1 MCVGICKKKMCN
13 RHHRESRTV
22 PHYDRKTLWDAVND
36 GVIVSSDLDD
46 RLMPYQCQEPPHP
59 PPALLPYQR
68 QEPSHPP
75 PEPPKPP
82 KPPKP
87 PLGNVTNVVTQ
98 QDSELLKR
106 HIKLQGRVIDGLCR
120 LRVFEAENARLGHS

>member
-1 MCVGICKKKMCN
+1 MSN
-13 RHHRESRTV
+13 RHHRESRNV
-22 PHYDRKTLWDAVND
+22 PRYDRKTLWDAVQD
-36 GVIVSSDLDD
+36 GVIVSSDLDC
-46 RLMPYQCQEPPHP
+46 RMMPKAPMDHP
-59 PPALLPYQR
+59 PSALLPYQR

-87 PLGNVTNVVTQ
+87 PLGDVTNVVAQ

-106 HIKLQGRVIDGLCR
+106 HIKLQSSVINGLCR
-120 LRVFEAENARLGHS
+120 LRVFEAENASLGQS